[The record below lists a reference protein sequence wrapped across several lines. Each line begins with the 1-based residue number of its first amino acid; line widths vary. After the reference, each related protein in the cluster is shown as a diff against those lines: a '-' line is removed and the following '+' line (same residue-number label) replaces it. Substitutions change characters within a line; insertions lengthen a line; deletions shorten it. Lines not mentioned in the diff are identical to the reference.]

1 MSGKVKWGILGTG
14 KIAHTLAR
22 AIGAS
27 RTGELVAVGSRRAET
42 AAEFA
47 NEFNVSK
54 AYASYDELLAD
65 ADVQAIYISLPNHL
79 HAEWTIKCAEAG
91 KHILCEKPLATN
103 HAEAMAAVDAVRF
116 HDVFLME
123 AFMYRCHPQTARLA
137 EMIRDGAIGEVRLIQ
152 SNFSYNMGP
161 QYENI
166 RLSNP
171 AAGGAIMDVGCYTVS
186 ISRLVAG
193 ASLGTDF
200 AQPVEVKGCAHI
212 GDVSRVDEQSTAALK
227 FDGGIVANVACGT
240 QVAADATLC
249 IWGSKGHILVANPW
263 FPGKG
268 ESHITLR
275 RDGAEA
281 EDIVVTAEDELYSI
295 EVDTVARHIE
305 NRQAPAP
312 CMTWEDSLGNMRIL
326 DRWRKSVGLVFDAE
340 KGDALKATVS
350 KRPLKTRPGCNMRYI
365 ELPGLEK
372 KISQLVMGTMI
383 FSPDDM
389 PFACAMFDNF
399 VERGGNC
406 FDTAYVYG
414 GGNSEPALG
423 EWMRLRGNRDELVVI
438 GKGAHT
444 PNCNVES
451 LTRELNETLER
462 LGTDYLDIY
471 LLHRDDPGVPVS
483 EFVDCLIEHVEA
495 GRIRLFGGSN
505 WTLERIAEAREY
517 ARSRG
522 RIGFTVS
529 SSNLCMATWN
539 EPMWAGSISASDAR
553 SRAWHEESQT
563 ALFAWSSQANGF
575 FSGRFSP
582 EDRSDSDMVRVWH

>member
-1 MSGKVKWGILGTG
+1 
-14 KIAHTLAR
+14 
-22 AIGAS
+22 
-27 RTGELVAVGSRRAET
+27 
-42 AAEFA
+42 
-47 NEFNVSK
+47 
-54 AYASYDELLAD
+54 
-65 ADVQAIYISLPNHL
+65 
-79 HAEWTIKCAEAG
+79 
-91 KHILCEKPLATN
+91 
-103 HAEAMAAVDAVRF
+103 
-116 HDVFLME
+116 
-123 AFMYRCHPQTARLA
+123 
-137 EMIRDGAIGEVRLIQ
+137 
-152 SNFSYNMGP
+152 
-161 QYENI
+161 
-166 RLSNP
+166 
-171 AAGGAIMDVGCYTVS
+171 
-186 ISRLVAG
+186 
-193 ASLGTDF
+193 
-200 AQPVEVKGCAHI
+200 
-212 GDVSRVDEQSTAALK
+212 
-227 FDGGIVANVACGT
+227 
-240 QVAADATLC
+240 
-249 IWGSKGHILVANPW
+249 
-263 FPGKG
+263 
-268 ESHITLR
+268 
-275 RDGAEA
+275 
-281 EDIVVTAEDELYSI
+281 
-295 EVDTVARHIE
+295 
-305 NRQAPAP
+305 
-312 CMTWEDSLGNMRIL
+312 MTWEDSLGNMRIL

-350 KRPLKTRPGCNMRYI
+350 KQPLKARPGCNMHYI

-423 EWMRLRGNRDELVVI
+423 EWMRLRGNRDDLVVI

-505 WTLERIAEAREY
+505 WTIERIAEAREY

-553 SRAWHEESQT
+553 SRAWHEKSQT

-582 EDRSDSDMVRVWH
+582 EDRSDSDMVRVWYGDDNFRRMERARELGEKKGVAAFQIAVAYVLGQPFPTFSLIGPRTIEEMRTSAGGLDVSLSPEEMRWLMLED